1 MIIFKQLSIIFAF
14 YLSGEG
20 IALLLPFSFPG
31 GLIGLFLLYSS
42 LLLKWVALD
51 DVKLLSD
58 FFIKYMSFFFIPAGV
73 SIISSYALIQS
84 ALLPIMGVLIISTIV
99 VMIITG
105 VIVDFLVK
113 RVEHD

>member
-1 MIIFKQLSIIFAF
+1 MIIFKQLNIIFAF

-31 GLIGLFLLYSS
+31 GLIGLFLLYVALS
-42 LLLKWVALD
+42 LKWLRLK

-58 FFIKYMSFFFIPAGV
+58 FFIKYMAFFFIPAGV
-73 SIISSYALIQS
+73 SIISSYGLIKS
-84 ALLPIMGVLIISTIV
+84 AIIPIVGVLILSTIF
-99 VMIITG
+99 VMAITG
-105 VIVDFLVK
+105 LIVDFLVK

>member
-1 MIIFKQLSIIFAF
+1 MFIFKQLSIIFAF

-31 GLIGLFLLYSS
+31 GLIGMFLLYAA
-42 LLLKWVALD
+42 LLLKWLHLED
-51 DVKLLSD
+51 IKQLSD
-58 FFIKYMSFFFIPAGV
+58 FFIKYMAFFFIPAGV
-73 SIISSYALIQS
+73 SIISSYGLIKS
-84 ALLPIMGVLIISTIV
+84 EIIPITGILILTTV
-99 VMIITG
+99 FVMAVTG

>member
-20 IALLLPFSFPG
+20 IALFLPFSFPG

-84 ALLPIMGVLIISTIV
+84 ALLPIMGVLIISTFV

>member
-14 YLSGEG
+14 YLTGEG
-20 IALLLPFSFPG
+20 IALFLPFSFPG
-31 GLIGLFLLYSS
+31 GLIGLFLLYCS
-42 LLLKWVALD
+42 LLLKWVRLE

-73 SIISSYALIQS
+73 SIISSYGLIQT
-84 ALLPIMGVLIISTIV
+84 AILPILGVLFLSTVIV
-99 VMIITG
+99 MVITG